1 MNVQMLDTQELLQAA
16 TEWAQGAEAEALEAD
31 RNARF
36 SEALIAS
43 YHQKGFHRLLRPRRY
58 GGHGLRPR
66 SFMEFVRRVGYHN
79 VAAAWLAY
87 FYPIHEAWVAFLPP
101 EGRRRIFASDGL
113 VVDVFTPLG
122 KAEPEGEGF
131 RLSGEWKFASG
142 VLYAEWIGLGAMVPL
157 DGGPPQPCLMA
168 VPVSQVEIV
177 ENWDTL
183 GLRATGSHGIRAEG
197 VYVPREMILP
207 LIPVVSTGKPLG
219 GEYDEEEPLY
229 RVPFMPMFL
238 MGFPALA
245 LGGVERLVEMFAERT
260 RKRARIYQMGA
271 KEAENASGIRSMAE
285 LHLRLETLKAL
296 YDRYA
301 NQLEAWV
308 EEGCSVV
315 EDVERERMFALRGAM
330 ARGAADLATQ
340 VLTTLGGTAVYKGD
354 KVELFVRDLLTVA
367 CHTTHLY
374 EDALQG
380 YGKSL
385 LGLGAHPLW

>member
-1 MNVQMLDTQELLQAA
+1 MLKTEARDLLVRAKA
-16 TEWAQGAEAEALEAD
+16 WAEEAEREAFEAD

-36 SEALIAS
+36 SQELIRR
-43 YHQKGFHRLLRPRRY
+43 YHREGFHRLLRPKRY
-58 GGHGLRPR
+58 GGMGLGPR
-66 SFMEFVRRVGYHN
+66 DFMEFVRTVAYHN

-101 EGRRRIFASDGL
+101 KGREEIFQSDEL

-122 KAEPEGEGF
+122 KVEPEGEGF

-142 VLYAEWIGLGAMVPL
+142 VLYAQWIGLGSMVPL
-157 DGGPPQPCLMA
+157 EGGPPQPCLMA
-168 VPVSQVEIV
+168 VRVDEVEIV

-183 GLRATGSHGIRAEG
+183 GLRPTGSNGIRAEG
-197 VYVPREMILP
+197 VYVPPERILP
-207 LIPVVSTGKPLG
+207 LVPVVSTGKPIG
-219 GEYDEEEPLY
+219 GEYDEDEPLY
-229 RVPFMPMFL
+229 RVSFMPMFL

-260 RKRARIYQMGA
+260 RNRARIYQLGA
-271 KEAENASGIRSMAE
+271 REAENASGIHAMAE
-285 LHLRLETLKAL
+285 VHLKQETLRAL
-296 YDRYA
+296 YERYA

-308 EEGCSVV
+308 AEGRSVATD
-315 EDVERERMFALRGAM
+315 EERERMFALRAAVAKGAV
-330 ARGAADLATQ
+330 DLATQ

-380 YGKSL
+380 YGKAL

>member
-1 MNVQMLDTQELLQAA
+1 MLKTEARDLLVRAKA
-16 TEWAQGAEAEALEAD
+16 WAEEAEREAFEAD

-36 SEALIAS
+36 SQELFRRF
-43 YHQKGFHRLLRPRRY
+43 HREGFHRLLRPKRY
-58 GGHGLRPR
+58 GGAGLGPR
-66 SFMEFVRRVGYHN
+66 DFMEFVRTVAYHN

-101 EGRRRIFASDGL
+101 KGREEIFRSDEL

-122 KAEPEGEGF
+122 KVEPEGEGF

-142 VLYAEWIGLGAMVPL
+142 VLYAQWIGLGAMVPL
-157 DGGPPQPCLMA
+157 EGGPPQPCLMA
-168 VPVSQVEIV
+168 VRVDEVEIV

-197 VYVPREMILP
+197 VYVPPERILP
-207 LIPVVSTGKPLG
+207 LIPVVSTGKPIG
-219 GEYDEEEPLY
+219 GEYDEDEPLY

-245 LGGVERLVEMFAERT
+245 LGGAERLVEMFAERT
-260 RKRARIYQMGA
+260 RNRARIYQLGVR
-271 KEAENASGIRSMAE
+271 EAENASGIHSMGE
-285 LHLRLETLKAL
+285 LHLKLETLRAL
-296 YDRYA
+296 YERYA

-308 EEGCSVV
+308 AEGYSVATD
-315 EDVERERMFALRGAM
+315 EERERMFALRA
-330 ARGAADLATQ
+330 AVTKGAADLATQ
-340 VLTTLGGTAVYKGD
+340 VLTTLGGTAIYKGD

-367 CHTTHLY
+367 CHTTLLY

-380 YGKSL
+380 YGKAL
-385 LGLGAHPLW
+385 LGLGGHPLW

>member
-1 MNVQMLDTQELLQAA
+1 MTVRTQEIPELLQKA
-16 TEWAQGAEAEALEAD
+16 TEWAQAAESEAFEAD
-31 RNARF
+31 REARF
-36 SEALIAS
+36 SQGLLAS
-43 YHQKGFHRLLRPRRY
+43 FHRNGFHRLLRPKRY
-58 GGHGLRPR
+58 GGLGLRPR
-66 SFMEFVRRVGYHN
+66 PFMEFVRRVAYHN

-101 EGRRRIFASDGL
+101 EGRRRVFASEGL

-122 KAEPEGEGF
+122 QVEPEGEGF

-157 DGGPPQPCLMA
+157 DGGPPQPCLLA

-183 GLRATGSHGIRAEG
+183 GLRPTGSHGIRAQG

-207 LIPVVSTGKPLG
+207 LLPVVSTGKPLG

-245 LGGVERLVEMFAERT
+245 LGGAERLVEMFAERT
-260 RKRARIYQMGA
+260 RNRMRIYQLGA

-285 LHLRLETLKAL
+285 IHLQLDTLRAL

-301 NQLEAWV
+301 DQLEAWV
-308 EEGCSVV
+308 EEGRSVV
-315 EDVERERMFALRGAM
+315 EDVERERMFALRAAV
-330 ARGAADLATQ
+330 ARGAAELATQ
-340 VLTTLGGTAVYKGD
+340 VLTTLGGTAIYKGD

>member
-1 MNVQMLDTQELLQAA
+1 MDHLVKSVDVLEEASLWAKEAA
-16 TEWAQGAEAEALEAD
+16 REAWEAD

-36 SEALIAS
+36 SEDLLHRFKLI
-43 YHQKGFHRLLRPRRY
+43 GFHRLLRPKRY
-58 GGHGLRPR
+58 GGLGLRP
-66 SFMEFVRRVGYHN
+66 SAFMEFVRTVAYHN

-101 EGRRRIFASDGL
+101 EGRKEIFESDGL

-122 KAEPEGEGF
+122 KVEPDGEGF

-157 DGGPPQPCLMA
+157 NGGPPQPCLMA
-168 VPVSQVEIV
+168 VRVEDVEII

-183 GLRATGSHGIRAEG
+183 GLRPTGSHGIRASG
-197 VYVPREMILP
+197 VYVPPHRILP
-207 LIPVVSTGKPLG
+207 LPPVVNTGKPIG
-219 GEYDEEEPLY
+219 GDYDEDEPLY

-245 LGGVERLVEMFAERT
+245 LGGAERLAEVFAERT
-260 RKRARIYQMGA
+260 RNRTRIYQLGA
-271 KEAENASGIRSMAE
+271 KEAENVSGIRAMGDIF
-285 LHLRLETLKAL
+285 LKLETLKAL
-296 YDRYA
+296 YNHYA
-301 NQLEAWV
+301 LQLERWV
-308 EEGCSVV
+308 DEGRSVA
-315 EDVERERMFALRGAM
+315 EDPERERMFALRA
-330 ARGAADLATQ
+330 AVAKGAAELATQ
-340 VLTTLGGTAVYKGD
+340 ILLTLGGTAIYKGD
-354 KVELFVRDLLTVA
+354 LVELFVRDLLTVA

-380 YGKSL
+380 YGKAL

>member
-1 MNVQMLDTQELLQAA
+1 MLKTEARDLLARA
-16 TEWAQGAEAEALEAD
+16 KAWAEEAEREAFEAD

-36 SEALIAS
+36 SQELIRR
-43 YHQKGFHRLLRPRRY
+43 YHREGFHRLLRPKRY
-58 GGHGLRPR
+58 GGAGLGPR
-66 SFMEFVRRVGYHN
+66 DFMEFVRTVAYHN

-101 EGRRRIFASDGL
+101 KGRKEIFQSDEL

-122 KAEPEGEGF
+122 KVEPEGEGF

-142 VLYAEWIGLGAMVPL
+142 VLYAQWIGLGAMVPL
-157 DGGPPQPCLMA
+157 EGGPPQPCLMA
-168 VPVSQVEIV
+168 VRVDEVEIV

-183 GLRATGSHGIRAEG
+183 GLRPTGSHGIRAEG
-197 VYVPREMILP
+197 VYVPPERILP
-207 LIPVVSTGKPLG
+207 LIPVVSTGKPIG
-219 GEYDEEEPLY
+219 GEYDEDEPLY

-245 LGGVERLVEMFAERT
+245 LGGAERLVEMFAERT
-260 RKRARIYQMGA
+260 RNRARIYQLGA
-271 KEAENASGIRSMAE
+271 REAENVSGIHAMGE
-285 LHLRLETLKAL
+285 IHLKLETLRAL
-296 YDRYA
+296 YERYA

-308 EEGCSVV
+308 AEGYSVATD
-315 EDVERERMFALRGAM
+315 EERERMFALRA
-330 ARGAADLATQ
+330 AVTKGAADLATQ

-367 CHTTHLY
+367 CHTTLLY

-380 YGKSL
+380 YGKAL
-385 LGLGAHPLW
+385 LGLGGHPLW